1 MVFCFEKLGRMVSHS
16 LQLATVVR
24 GRIGGEGV
32 RCIYLGHSHPT
43 STKPSKMVKKKV
55 TCITCVCFKPFNLF
69 QKFWSPIT
77 AKVLVDFGLRTL
89 WTLRP

>member
-16 LQLATVVR
+16 LHLATVVR

-43 STKPSKMVKKKV
+43 STKPSKKVKKRLYRVFFVTVAPLKSFKYRKV
-55 TCITCVCFKPFNLF
+55 DL
-69 QKFWSPIT
+69 
-77 AKVLVDFGLRTL
+77 G
-89 WTLRP
+89 

>member
-43 STKPSKMVKKKV
+43 STKPSKMVKKKS
-55 TCITCVCFKPFNLF
+55 L
-69 QKFWSPIT
+69 
-77 AKVLVDFGLRTL
+77 VLHAFVSNHLISSRSFGRL
-89 WTLRP
+89 

>member
-43 STKPSKMVKKKV
+43 STKPSKMVKKRHLYYMR
-55 TCITCVCFKPFNLF
+55 LF
-69 QKFWSPIT
+69 ETIQFLPE
-77 AKVLVDFGLRTL
+77 VLVAFSC
-89 WTLRP
+89 